1 VSEARR
7 IPLPIDVEARD
18 EIGKIGYRERERKGR
33 YPMATASPLQSA
45 LTAGEFARRPDPGY
59 PEELVKGRIVRLPPP
74 GSRHG
79 FLCSEFA
86 WLLRSYLE
94 EHDLGRVL
102 TNDSGVITQRNPD
115 SVRGADVAYYSYNR
129 LPRGPLPV
137 GYPEVV
143 PELVV
148 EVRSPSDRWPTVLVK
163 IAEYLDAGV
172 GIGCV
177 LDDVSRTVQVY
188 DAERPLR
195 IFNEGDELAFP
206 ELLPGFAVN
215 VRRVFE

>member
-1 VSEARR
+1 
-7 IPLPIDVEARD
+7 
-18 EIGKIGYRERERKGR
+18 
-33 YPMATASPLQSA
+33 MATASPLQSA
-45 LTAGEFARRPDPGY
+45 LTAEEFSRRPDPGY
-59 PEELVKGRIVRLPPP
+59 PEELVKGRIVRMPPP

-94 EHDLGRVL
+94 EHDLGRVV

-148 EVRSPSDRWPTVLVK
+148 EVRSPSDRWPTVLAKV
-163 IAEYLDAGV
+163 AEYLDAGV
-172 GIGCV
+172 GVVCV
-177 LDDVSRTVQVY
+177 LDDASRTAQVY
-188 DAERPLR
+188 DAERPVR
-195 IFNEGDELAFP
+195 ILNEGDELRFP